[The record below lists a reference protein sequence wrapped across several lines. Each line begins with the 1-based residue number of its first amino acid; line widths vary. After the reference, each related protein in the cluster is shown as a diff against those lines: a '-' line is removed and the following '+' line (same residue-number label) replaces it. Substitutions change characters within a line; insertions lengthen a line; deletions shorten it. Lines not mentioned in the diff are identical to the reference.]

1 MKYDGV
7 YGNYYITGAGY
18 VCQKAIGFIKDSTKE
33 ILLFIRATPNG
44 KDILDSTYVK

>member
-1 MKYDGV
+1 MAIIMGV
-7 YGNYYITGAGY
+7 GY

-33 ILLFIRATPNG
+33 ILFFVRATSNG

>member
-1 MKYDGV
+1 MAIIMGV
-7 YGNYYITGAGY
+7 DY
-18 VCQKAIGFIKDSTKE
+18 VCQQAIGFIKDFTKE